1 MKKFL
6 IGIGIFICSFF
17 TSIYSQD
24 LAPNLKYLIKKAQQ
38 KNHTN
43 KVYQHEINQAK
54 IDERLAKSVFLPKI
68 SVSGSYTK
76 LDSPISFDDSM
87 KNMLFGLQKVLIK
100 EKIGIPFNAPFP
112 KKGIPLK
119 EIPNIQDENVLKS
132 SADLDWIIFSG
143 FKVTNAVR
151 ASKHKQEAVQY
162 KEMANKDKV
171 ALKII
176 ESYNKL
182 ALVLASEKVLT
193 STEKY
198 LDGQRNFVNN
208 AVKNGLATPIER
220 KKIELAQQQLAT
232 KQLEAKNKK
241 ALIIELLHQLTN
253 EDKIFLNNL
262 SPSLQL
268 FNTKIEN
275 KSQKRN
281 EIKALEK
288 AQKATVYQAKMEK
301 SNFIPKIAVK
311 GHYEF
316 IDKNLTMLDP
326 KWYVAVGAKWN
337 IFNGNQ
343 SNLKAQKALL
353 ESEKY
358 SEQLANAKE
367 LIELSIIKASL
378 ELQSANQTITMVQKE
393 VALANSTLEMLN
405 KQYKNNLTTINEVL
419 QALNE
424 VEKANFKLQ
433 KSYYKQYEAGIN
445 LLYAKGNLN
454 Y

>member
-253 EDKIFLNNL
+253 EDRIFLNNL
-262 SPSLQL
+262 SPSLQV

-288 AQKATVYQAKMEK
+288 AQKATVHQAKMEK